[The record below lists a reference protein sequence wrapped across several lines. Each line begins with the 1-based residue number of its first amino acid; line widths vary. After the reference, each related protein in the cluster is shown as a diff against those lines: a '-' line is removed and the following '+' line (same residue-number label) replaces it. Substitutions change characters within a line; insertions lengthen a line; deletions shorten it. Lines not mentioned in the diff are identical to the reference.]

1 MQVSNS
7 SNITVRPVQ
16 AAANNAPL
24 TPAPALVG
32 KAKAEG
38 DSGSGFE
45 KVGGIA
51 KKIMEDAAKVG
62 GDIKKLP
69 WWEKLL
75 VATVGAIAGWKMDQW
90 VRDYMEKKQ
99 GEEYNTY
106 GQDQYLSLAKSG
118 DGALVEA
125 MSKKHTF
132 ISDTLTDGDFNRSE
146 WRAFQTFAVLQE
158 TTRPTIGTY
167 EGHANMPVALIALA
181 KNPTSDKTALTA
193 LSVSL
198 KRQITGAPAKQEFY
212 QPVIDALKSVHNISV
227 L

>member
-1 MQVSNS
+1 MQVSNN
-7 SNITVRPVQ
+7 SNISVRPVQ
-16 AAANNAPL
+16 AANVAAPV
-24 TPAPALVG
+24 TPTPALVG
-32 KAKAEG
+32 KAKA
-38 DSGSGFE
+38 DSGSGWE
-45 KVGGIA
+45 NVGGIA

-90 VRDYMEKKQ
+90 VRDMMEKKQ

-106 GQDQYLSLAKSG
+106 GQDQYLSLQKSG
-118 DGALVEA
+118 DGSLVEA

-132 ISDTLTDGDFNRSE
+132 ISDTLKDGDFNRSE